1 MKRAAAIVYAGVS
14 AGGVA
19 FQIALAA
26 GAPWGEFAM
35 GGAFP
40 GQFPPA
46 LRVGA
51 LIQAGLLGGM
61 ALVVLARAGLI
72 LASWRRVSRWL
83 VWFVV
88 AFAALSL
95 ALNLITPSAGERA
108 IWAPRP
114 GQSMTLGYTL
124 VCTAS
129 RMLRPARSIAVASR
143 NERRMILALL
153 AAISERITSGTLP
166 PAM

>member
-1 MKRAAAIVYAGVS
+1 LEGENVTLRRLAAILYAIISFGVI
-14 AGGVA
+14 A

-26 GAPWGEFAM
+26 GAPWGAFAM

-51 LIQAGLLGGM
+51 LIQAALLGAM
-61 ALVVLARAGLI
+61 AAVVLARAELM
-72 LASWRRVSRWL
+72 LPSWNRVSRWL

-95 ALNLITPSAGERA
+95 VLNLITPSAGERA
-108 IWAPRP
+108 VWAPTALL
-114 GQSMTLGYTL
+114 ML
-124 VCTAS
+124 VSSAVVAFS
-129 RMLRPARSIAVASR
+129 KSSERPA
-143 NERRMILALL
+143 L
-153 AAISERITSGTLP
+153 
-166 PAM
+166 